1 MQQHVAVQHH
11 LTNLNAA
18 QKETFVFHLANVC
31 FDKFIELK
39 GKKEKRTKRK
49 VDRVGERVKSGWKKQ
64 TRCIKGEMR
73 KTANV
78 SGWIGC
84 ASPSEWIKGNCT
96 VRF

>member
-49 VDRVGERVKSGWKKQ
+49 VE
-64 TRCIKGEMR
+64 
-73 KTANV
+73 
-78 SGWIGC
+78 IGR
-84 ASPSEWIKGNCT
+84 AH
-96 VRF
+96 V